1 MRVAPE
7 GQQIYLRDSNLTEE
21 ERQNLT
27 DQGQNTEGYNPGLFD
42 FQKMMNDF
50 YGYDPKDEDGNIDK
64 EAAMV
69 KNALQANFL
78 QSAIDGQIA
87 AGLAQQNSAIAM
99 DNMSHQAN
107 LELANTADLMQR
119 EFAFN
124 QLAQES
130 TFGYENDF
138 ANAQY
143 DRDIG
148 MLAATGE
155 QNRLNMQEQGQQDRL
170 GEIVA
175 GEQDRLTAAL
185 NNASQEAIAEGRYA
199 ADTYAADAS
208 AQASMYGADASRD
221 AATEVARTQA
231 QSALDVSRDQTASQ
245 ERITDTQTQ
254 SAETIADTQKESAL
268 GVADRQLEGTTFTA
282 AAQQAAD
289 MYGSDKS
296 LQATQYSADASKDIA
311 KTEKEAATTV
321 ATTQADA
328 SRDVATTQA
337 EADIRGAELA
347 AQASM
352 YGSDRSLEGTKD
364 TNITSTRNIG
374 ETGKQTRETMGLE
387 NRLKAKD
394 RADMHRYARSTARA
408 M

>member
-1 MRVAPE
+1 M
-7 GQQIYLRDSNLTEE
+7 N
-21 ERQNLT
+21 
-27 DQGQNTEGYNPGLFD
+27 QNTQGYNPGLFD

-50 YGYDPKDEDGNIDK
+50 YSYGAKDEDGNIDK

-69 KNALQANFL
+69 KNAMQANFL

-107 LELANTADLMQR
+107 LELANTQDLMQR

-130 TFGYENDF
+130 TFKYESDF

-148 MLAATGE
+148 MLTATGE
-155 QNRLNMQEQGQQDRL
+155 QNRMNMQEQGQQDRL

-175 GEQDRLTAAL
+175 GEQERLTSAL
-185 NNASQEAIAEGRYA
+185 NNASAEAIASGR
-199 ADTYAADAS
+199 
-208 AQASMYGADASRD
+208 YGADKYTS
-221 AATEVARTQA
+221 
-231 QSALDVSRDQTASQ
+231 
-245 ERITDTQTQ
+245 
-254 SAETIADTQKESAL
+254 
-268 GVADRQLEGTTFTA
+268 DRQLEGTKFTA
-282 AAQQAAD
+282 AARQAAD

-296 LQATQYSADASKDIA
+296 LESTKYSSDATKDVGLRQAEASENVAGTQ
-311 KTEKEAATTV
+311 KEAATEV
-321 ATTQADA
+321 AATKAGADVES
-328 SRDVATTQA
+328 SRLAA
-337 EADIRGAELA
+337 EASKYGA
-347 AQASM
+347 
-352 YGSDRSLEGTKD
+352 DRTLEGTKD